1 VLAHQIDDA
10 TRPSEAVVN
19 PGASAH
25 PLLRWRGDGRAAAQ
39 PRLGRRLG
47 RWLGLESSMAWM
59 GVVIDNHPCCL
70 D

>member
-1 VLAHQIDDA
+1 
-10 TRPSEAVVN
+10 
-19 PGASAH
+19 
-25 PLLRWRGDGRAAAQ
+25 LLRWRGDGRAAAQ

-59 GVVIDNHPCCL
+59 GVVIDNHACCL